1 MLQNYIKIALRNII
15 RNKAFSFI
23 NIIGLS
29 IGLACCMLI
38 FLFTKDELSFD
49 RFHKKKENIYQLTCK
64 IIEKNGQANNYGIAS
79 MIQGPSFKQ
88 EIPEIEACV
97 RVNQRDYIVK
107 KGNETFYE
115 YASWVD
121 DNFFSVFSFP
131 LIKGNPKTVL
141 KELNSAVI
149 TEEIAE
155 KYFGKTDPIG
165 KNLELEIN
173 DKFEIFVVTGLAKN
187 SPQNSSIKFKILLPF
202 KYEEAKNFDDHWL
215 NLSYPT
221 YFVLNP
227 KANLKSVVAKMAKVY
242 DSKAGKE
249 IVEERKHGFDATFIY
264 GIQPF
269 ISIHLNTE
277 IANVE
282 QASNPMYSYILSG
295 IALFILMIAC
305 INFINLTVAQSI
317 RRGKEIGIRKVVG
330 GQRGQ
335 LIGQFLGESFVI
347 CLIAFSLA
355 ILMAELALPFF
366 NEMAN
371 KRLEI
376 GYLFDY
382 KLVIGYFILFIL
394 TVFSAGFYPALVLSS
409 FDPLKIL
416 YNRFR
421 FTGKNYLSKGLVILQ
436 FSLATFMIIITF
448 FMDKQLNFLTHKDLG
463 YNDKNLLVLS
473 VGQDNNFKLLEIFE
487 QELSKVPGISQVA
500 PRQNGFWGT
509 NAKANGNDISVSFE
523 HIDENY
529 LPTLQIPLVA
539 GRNFS
544 KQFPSD
550 SINAVLVNEAFIKEA
565 GWKVWEEGKTIDFFN
580 GRDTKLQI
588 VGVVKD
594 YHFGS
599 LREKI
604 KPQIFTAQPNR
615 SYGRFL
621 MRMDTQNKPKTLKA
635 IEKIYRKLSPYRPF
649 KYDFMED
656 LNHQNYEAEAR
667 WKQIITLGSIL
678 TIFISFIGL
687 FGLTMLSIKQRTKEI
702 GVRKVL
708 GASVFQISS
717 LLAKNYIGLVLIA
730 FIFAI
735 PLAWFT
741 THQWLENFA
750 YRIDISW
757 QIFAL
762 ATLVITVIALLT
774 VSYQAIRAALANPV
788 KSLRTE

>member
-1 MLQNYIKIALRNII
+1 MLQNYLKIALRNIL

-23 NIIGLS
+23 NITGLS

-49 RFHKKKENIYQLTCK
+49 RFHKKKDNLYQLTCK
-64 IIEKNGQANNYGIAS
+64 IIEKDGKTNYYGMAS

-97 RVNQRDYIVK
+97 RVKERDYIVK

-131 LIKGNPKTVL
+131 LIKGNAKTVL
-141 KELNSAVI
+141 KDLNSAVI

-155 KYFGKTDPIG
+155 KYFGKVDPIG
-165 KNLELEIN
+165 KTLELEIN
-173 DKFEIFVVTGLAKN
+173 NKFELFVVTGLAKN

-227 KANLKSVVAKMAKVY
+227 KANIKSVVAKMAKIY
-242 DSKAGKE
+242 ASKAGKE

-264 GIQPF
+264 GVQPF
-269 ISIHLNTE
+269 TTMHLNTE
-277 IANVE
+277 IIDSPN
-282 QASNPMYSYILSG
+282 ASNPIYSYILSG

-317 RRGKEIGIRKVVG
+317 RRGKEIGLRKIVG
-330 GQRGQ
+330 GQRSQ
-335 LIGQFLGESFVI
+335 LIKQFLGESFVV
-347 CLIAFSLA
+347 CFFAFTLA

-366 NEMAN
+366 NEVAN
-371 KRLEI
+371 KRLEMS
-376 GYLFDY
+376 YLFDY
-382 KLVIGYFILFIL
+382 KLVIGYITLFVL
-394 TVFSAGFYPALVLSS
+394 TVFAAGFYPALVLSS

-421 FTGKNYLSKGLVILQ
+421 FTGKNYLSKGLVVLQ
-436 FSLATFMIIITF
+436 FALATFMIIITF
-448 FMDKQLNFLTHKDLG
+448 FIYKQLNFLTHKDLG
-463 YNDKNLLVLS
+463 YNDKDLMVLS
-473 VGQDNNFKLLEIFE
+473 VGQDDNVKLMEVYE
-487 QELSKVPGISQVA
+487 NELSKVIGISKVA
-500 PRQNGFWGT
+500 KRQNGFWGT
-509 NAKANGNDISVSFE
+509 NAKSNGKEISVAVE

-529 LPTLQIPLVA
+529 LPTLEIPLAA

-544 KQFPSD
+544 KDFPSD
-550 SINAVLVNEAFIKEA
+550 STNSVLVNEAYVKAA
-565 GWKVWEEGKTIDFFN
+565 GWKDSGVGKMVDFFN

-594 YHFGS
+594 YHYGS
-599 LREKI
+599 LRQNI
-604 KPQIFTAQPNR
+604 QPQLFTPQPR
-615 SYGRFL
+615 MLYGRFL
-621 MRMDTQNKPKTLKA
+621 MRMVTKNKPETIKA

-649 KYDFMED
+649 KYDFMDD
-656 LNHQNYEAEAR
+656 LNRQNYEAEVR
-667 WKQIITLGSIL
+667 WKQIITLSAIL
-678 TIFISFIGL
+678 TIFISCIGL

-717 LLAKNYIGLVLIA
+717 LLSKNYIGLVLIA
-730 FIFAI
+730 FLFAI
-735 PLAWFT
+735 PLAWYAT
-741 THQWLENFA
+741 NKWLENFA

-757 QIFAL
+757 QIFAI
-762 ATLVITVIALLT
+762 ATSIITVIALLT
-774 VSYQAIRAALANPV
+774 ISYQSIRAALANPV

>member
-38 FLFTKDELSFD
+38 LLFTKDELSFD
-49 RFHKKKENIYQLTCK
+49 QFHEKKENIYQLTCK
-64 IIEKNGQANNYGIAS
+64 IIEKNGQATNYGIAS
-79 MIQGPSFKQ
+79 MIQGPAFKQ

-97 RVNQRDYIVK
+97 RVNKRDYIVK

-155 KYFGKTDPIG
+155 KYFGKADPIG
-165 KNLELEIN
+165 KTLELEIN
-173 DKFEIFVVTGLAKN
+173 DKFELFVVTGLAKN

-202 KYEEAKNFDDHWL
+202 KYDEAKNFDDHWL
-215 NLSYPT
+215 SLTYPT

-242 DSKAGKE
+242 ASKAGKE

-269 ISIHLNTE
+269 VTMHLNTE
-277 IANVE
+277 IANFE
-282 QASNPMYSYILSG
+282 EASNPIYSYILSG

-335 LIGQFLGESFVI
+335 LMGQFLGESFVV

-371 KRLEI
+371 KRLEMS
-376 GYLFDY
+376 YLFDY
-382 KLVIGYFILFIL
+382 KLVTGYIILFVL
-394 TVFSAGFYPALVLSS
+394 TVFAAGFYPALVLSS

-421 FTGKNYLSKGLVILQ
+421 FTGKNYLSKGLVVLQ

-448 FMDKQLNFLTHKDLG
+448 FIHKQLNFLTHKDLG
-463 YNDKNLLVLS
+463 YNDKDLMVLS

-487 QELSKVPGISQVA
+487 YELSKVSGISQIA
-500 PRQNGFWGT
+500 PRQNGFWVT
-509 NAKANGNDISVSFE
+509 SAKANGNDISVSFE
-523 HIDENY
+523 HVDENY
-529 LPTLQIPLVA
+529 LPTLQIPLMA

-544 KQFPSD
+544 KDFPSD
-550 SINAVLVNEAFIKEA
+550 STNSVLVNEAFVKEA
-565 GWKVWEEGKTIDFFN
+565 GWKDSGVGKTVDFFN
-580 GRDTKLQI
+580 GRDTRLQI

-594 YHFGS
+594 YHYGS

-604 KPQIFTAQPNR
+604 KPQIFTTQPNR
-615 SYGRFL
+615 PYGRFL
-621 MRMDTQNKPKTLKA
+621 MRMDTQNKPKTIKA

-649 KYDFMED
+649 KYDFMDD
-656 LNHQNYEAEAR
+656 LNYQSYESERR

-702 GVRKVL
+702 GVRKIL

-717 LLAKNYIGLVLIA
+717 LLSKNYVGLVLIA

-741 THQWLENFA
+741 TNKWLENFA

-757 QIFAL
+757 HIFAL
-762 ATLVITVIALLT
+762 STFVVTVMALLT

-788 KSLRTE
+788 ESLRTE

>member
-1 MLQNYIKIALRNII
+1 
-15 RNKAFSFI
+15 
-23 NIIGLS
+23 
-29 IGLACCMLI
+29 MLI
-38 FLFTKDELSFD
+38 FLFTKDELSFNQ
-49 RFHKKKENIYQLTCK
+49 FHEKKENIYQLTCK
-64 IIEKNGQANNYGIAS
+64 IIEKNGKADNYGIAS
-79 MIQGPSFKQ
+79 MIQGPTFKQ

-97 RVNQRDYIVK
+97 RINQRDYIVK

-141 KELNSAVI
+141 KELNSVVI

-155 KYFGKTDPIG
+155 KYFGKADPIG
-165 KNLELEIN
+165 KTLELEIN
-173 DKFEIFVVTGLAKN
+173 DKFEFFVVSGLAKN
-187 SPQNSSIKFKILLPF
+187 SPENSSIKFKILLPF
-202 KYEEAKNFDDHWL
+202 KYDEAKNFDDHWL
-215 NLSYPT
+215 SLTYPT

-227 KANLKSVVAKMAKVY
+227 KVNLKSVVAKMAKVY
-242 DSKAGKE
+242 ASKAGKE

-264 GIQPF
+264 RIQPF
-269 ISIHLNTE
+269 TTMHLNTE
-277 IANVE
+277 IANIE
-282 QASNPMYSYILSG
+282 QASNPIYSYILSG

-335 LIGQFLGESFVI
+335 LIGQFLGESFVV

-355 ILMAELALPFF
+355 ILIAELALPFF

-382 KLVIGYFILFIL
+382 KLVIGYLILFIL
-394 TVFSAGFYPALVLSS
+394 TVFAAGFYPALVLSS

-421 FTGKNYLSKGLVILQ
+421 FSGKNYLSKGLVVLQ

-448 FMDKQLNFLTHKDLG
+448 FIYKQLNFLTHKDLG
-463 YNDKNLLVLS
+463 YNDKNLMVLS
-473 VGQDNNFKLLEIFE
+473 VGQNINFKLLEIFE
-487 QELSKVPGISQVA
+487 HELSKVPGISHVA
-500 PRQNGFWGT
+500 PRQNGFWET
-509 NAKANGNDISVSFE
+509 NAKANGKDISVSFE

-544 KQFPSD
+544 KEFPSD
-550 SINAVLVNEAFIKEA
+550 STNSVLVNEAFVKEA
-565 GWKVWEEGKTIDFFN
+565 GWKDSGEGKMIDFFN

-604 KPQIFTAQPNR
+604 GPQIFTSQPDR
-615 SYGRFL
+615 PYGRFL
-621 MRMDTQNKPKTLKA
+621 MRMDTQNKPKTIKA
-635 IEKIYRKLSPYRPF
+635 IEKIYQKLSPYRPF
-649 KYDFMED
+649 KYDFMDD
-656 LNHQNYEAEAR
+656 LNQKNYEAEDR
-667 WKQIITLGSIL
+667 WKQIITLGAIL

-717 LLAKNYIGLVLIA
+717 LLSKNYVGLVLIA

-741 THQWLENFA
+741 TSKWLENFA

-757 QIFAL
+757 QIFAFSTVL
-762 ATLVITVIALLT
+762 ITVIALLT
-774 VSYQAIRAALANPV
+774 VSYQSIRAALANPV
-788 KSLRTE
+788 ESLRTE

>member
-1 MLQNYIKIALRNII
+1 MLQNYLKIALRNLF
-15 RNKAFSFI
+15 RNKVFSFI
-23 NIIGLS
+23 NIAGLS

-49 RFHKKKENIYQLTCK
+49 RFHEKKDDLYQITCK
-64 IIEKNGQANNYGIAS
+64 IIENDGKTNYYGMAS

-97 RVNQRDYIVK
+97 RVNERDYILK

-115 YASWVD
+115 NASWVD

-141 KELNSAVI
+141 KELNSTVI

-165 KNLELEIN
+165 KTVELQIN
-173 DKFEIFVVTGLAKN
+173 DKFELFVVTGLAKN

-202 KYEEAKNFDDHWL
+202 KYKEAKEFDSEWL
-215 NLSYPT
+215 NISYPT

-227 KANLKSVVAKMAKVY
+227 KANVKSVEAKMAKVFA
-242 DSKAGKE
+242 SKANKQIIE
-249 IVEERKHGFDATFIY
+249 AQKHGFNAKLVY
-264 GIQPF
+264 GVQPF
-269 ISIHLNTE
+269 TTMHLNTE
-277 IANVE
+277 ITDTPN
-282 QASNPMYSYILSG
+282 ASNPMYSYILSG
-295 IALFILMIAC
+295 IALFILLIAC

-317 RRGKEIGIRKVVG
+317 RRGKEIGLRKIVG
-330 GQRGQ
+330 GQRSQ
-335 LIGQFLGESFVI
+335 LIKQFLGESFVV
-347 CLIAFSLA
+347 CLLAFTLA

-366 NEMAN
+366 NEVAN

-382 KLVIGYFILFIL
+382 KLVIGYFTLFIL
-394 TVFSAGFYPALVLSS
+394 TVFAAGFYPALVLSS

-421 FTGKNYLSKGLVILQ
+421 FTGKNYLSKGLVVLQ
-436 FSLATFMIIITF
+436 FSLATFMIIMTF
-448 FMDKQLNFLTHKDLG
+448 FIYKQLDFLTHKDLG
-463 YNDKNLLVLS
+463 YNDKDLMVLS
-473 VGQDNNFKLLEIFE
+473 VGQDDNFKLMEVY
-487 QELSKVPGISQVA
+487 QNELSKISGISRVA
-500 PRQNGFWGT
+500 RRQNGFWGT
-509 NAKANGNDISVSFE
+509 VSKANNHEIPVAFE

-529 LPTLQIPLVA
+529 LPTLEIPLAA

-544 KQFPSD
+544 KDFPSD
-550 SINAVLVNEAFIKEA
+550 STNSVLVNEAYVKEA
-565 GWKVWEEGKTIDFFN
+565 GWKGSGVGKMIDFLN
-580 GRDTKLQI
+580 GQNTKLQI

-594 YHFGS
+594 YHYGS

-604 KPQIFTAQPNR
+604 RPQIFTSQPKMV
-615 SYGRFL
+615 YGRFL
-621 MRMDTQNKPKTLKA
+621 LRITSHNKPQTIKA
-635 IEKIYRKLSPYRPF
+635 IEKIYHKLSPYRPF
-649 KYDFMED
+649 KYDFMDD
-656 LNHQNYEAEAR
+656 LNHQNYEAEVR
-667 WKQIITLGSIL
+667 WKQIITLSAIL
-678 TIFISFIGL
+678 TIFISCIGL

-717 LLAKNYIGLVLIA
+717 LLSKNYVGLVFIA

-735 PLAWFT
+735 PLAWYAT
-741 THQWLENFA
+741 NKWLENFA
-750 YRIDISW
+750 YQVDISW
-757 QIFAL
+757 HIFAL
-762 ATLVITVIALLT
+762 ATIMITVIALLT
-774 VSYQAIRAALANPV
+774 ISYQSIRAALANPV

>member
-1 MLQNYIKIALRNII
+1 MLRNYIKIALRNII

-49 RFHKKKENIYQLTCK
+49 QFHEKKENIYQLTCK
-64 IIEKNGQANNYGIAS
+64 IIEKNGKANNYGIAS

-165 KNLELEIN
+165 KTLELEIN

-202 KYEEAKNFDDHWL
+202 KYDEAKNFDDHWL
-215 NLSYPT
+215 SLTYPT

-227 KANLKSVVAKMAKVY
+227 KANLKAVVVKMANVY
-242 DSKAGKE
+242 ASKAGKE
-249 IVEERKHGFDATFIY
+249 IVEERKHGFDSTFIY

-269 ISIHLNTE
+269 TTMHLNTE

-282 QASNPMYSYILSG
+282 QASNPIYSYILSG

-330 GQRGQ
+330 GQRKQ
-335 LIGQFLGESFVI
+335 LIMQFLGESFVV

-371 KRLEI
+371 KRLEMN
-376 GYLFDY
+376 YLFDY
-382 KLVIGYFILFIL
+382 KLVTGYVVLFIL
-394 TVFSAGFYPALVLSS
+394 TVFAAGFYPALVLSS

-421 FTGKNYLSKGLVILQ
+421 FTGKNYLSKGLVVLQ
-436 FSLATFMIIITF
+436 FSLGTFMIIITF
-448 FMDKQLNFLTHKDLG
+448 FIYKQLNFLTHKDLG
-463 YNDKNLLVLS
+463 YNDKDLMVLS
-473 VGQDNNFKLLEIFE
+473 VGQDNNFKILEIFE
-487 QELSKVPGISQVA
+487 QELSKVSGISQVA

-509 NAKANGNDISVSFE
+509 NAKANGNDISVDFE

-529 LPTLQIPLVA
+529 LPTLQIPLMA

-544 KQFPSD
+544 KDFPSD
-550 SINAVLVNEAFIKEA
+550 STNSVLVNEAFVKEA
-565 GWKVWEEGKTIDFFN
+565 GWKDSGVGKTVDFFN

-588 VGVVKD
+588 VGVVKN
-594 YHFGS
+594 YHYGS

-604 KPQIFTAQPNR
+604 SPQIFTAQPDR
-615 SYGRFL
+615 PYGRFL
-621 MRMDTQNKPKTLKA
+621 MRMDTQNKPKTIKA

-649 KYDFMED
+649 KYDFMDD
-656 LNHQNYEAEAR
+656 LNHQNYESESR
-667 WKQIITLGSIL
+667 WKQIIMLGAIL

-717 LLAKNYIGLVLIA
+717 LLSKNYVGLVLIA
-730 FIFAI
+730 FVFAI

-741 THQWLENFA
+741 TNKWLQNFA

-762 ATLVITVIALLT
+762 AILVITIIALLT
-774 VSYQAIRAALANPV
+774 VSYQAVRAALANPV
-788 KSLRTE
+788 ESLRTE

>member
-1 MLQNYIKIALRNII
+1 MLQNYLKIALRNLL
-15 RNKAFSFI
+15 RNKVFSFI
-23 NIIGLS
+23 NIIGLA

-49 RFHKKKENIYQLTCK
+49 RFHENKDNLYQLTCK
-64 IIEKNGQANNYGIAS
+64 IIEKDGKTENYGIAC

-88 EIPEIEACV
+88 EIPEIEAFV
-97 RVNQRDYIVK
+97 RVKERDYIVK

-115 YASWVD
+115 DASFVD

-141 KELNSAVI
+141 KGLNSAVI
-149 TEEIAE
+149 SEEIAE
-155 KYFGKTDPIG
+155 KYFGKSDPIG
-165 KNLELEIN
+165 KTLELEMN
-173 DKFEIFVVTGLAKN
+173 NKFEIFVVTGLAKN

-202 KYEEAKNFDDHWL
+202 KFDEAKNYDGEWL

-227 KANLKSVVAKMAKVY
+227 KANLKAVEAKMAKIY
-242 DSKAGKE
+242 ASKASKQ
-249 IVEERKHGFDATFIY
+249 IVEAKKVGFDAKFIY

-269 ISIHLNTE
+269 TTMHLNTE
-277 IANVE
+277 ISNIE
-282 QASNPMYSYILSG
+282 NASNPMYSYILSG
-295 IALFILMIAC
+295 IALFILLIAC
-305 INFINLTVAQSI
+305 INFINLTVAHSI
-317 RRGKEIGIRKVVG
+317 RRGKEIGLRKIVG
-330 GQRGQ
+330 GQRSQ
-335 LIGQFLGESFVI
+335 LIKQFLGESFVV
-347 CLIAFSLA
+347 CFFAFSLA
-355 ILMAELALPFF
+355 ILIAELALPFF

-376 GYLFDY
+376 GYLLDY
-382 KLVIGYFILFIL
+382 KLVVGYVSLFL
-394 TVFSAGFYPALVLSS
+394 FTVFAAGFYPALVLSS

-421 FTGKNYLSKGLVILQ
+421 FTGKNYLSKGLVVLQ

-448 FMDKQLNFLTHKDLG
+448 FIYRQLNFLTHKDLG
-463 YNDKNLLVLS
+463 YNDKDLMVLS
-473 VGQDNNFKLLEIFE
+473 VGQDDNMKLMDVY
-487 QELSKVPGISQVA
+487 QNELSKVPGIGKVA
-500 PRQNGFWGT
+500 RRQNGFWGT
-509 NAKANGNDISVSFE
+509 ISKANGKDIPVAFE

-529 LPTLQIPLVA
+529 LPTLEIPLVA

-544 KQFPSD
+544 KEFPSD
-550 SINAVLVNEAFIKEA
+550 STNSVLVNEAYIKEA
-565 GWKVWEEGKTIDFFN
+565 GWKDVGVGKTVDFLN
-580 GRDTKLQI
+580 GQNTKLQI

-594 YHFGS
+594 YHYGS

-604 KPQIFTAQPNR
+604 KPQIFTTQPNKL
-615 SYGRFL
+615 YGRFL
-621 MRMDTQNKPKTLKA
+621 MRITSENKPQTIKA
-635 IEKIYRKLSPYRPF
+635 IEKIYHKLSPYRPF
-649 KYDFMED
+649 KYDFMDD
-656 LNHQNYEAEAR
+656 LNRQNYEAEAR
-667 WKQIITLGSIL
+667 WKQIITLSAIL
-678 TIFISFIGL
+678 TIFISCIGL

-717 LLAKNYIGLVLIA
+717 LLSKNYVGLVFIA

-735 PLAWFT
+735 PLAWYAT
-741 THQWLENFA
+741 NKWLENFA

-757 QIFAL
+757 HIFAI
-762 ATLVITVIALLT
+762 ATFIITLIALLT
-774 VSYQAIRAALANPV
+774 ISYQAIKAALANPV

>member
-1 MLQNYIKIALRNII
+1 MLQNYIKIALRNIF
-15 RNKAFSFI
+15 RNKVFSFI

-38 FLFTKDELSFD
+38 FLFTKDELSFNQ
-49 RFHKKKENIYQLTCK
+49 FHEKKENIYQLTCK
-64 IIEKNGQANNYGIAS
+64 IIEKNGKADNYGIAS
-79 MIQGPSFKQ
+79 MIQGPTFKQ

-97 RVNQRDYIVK
+97 RINQRDYIVK

-141 KELNSAVI
+141 KELNSVVI

-155 KYFGKTDPIG
+155 KYFGKADPIG
-165 KNLELEIN
+165 KTLELEIN
-173 DKFEIFVVTGLAKN
+173 DKFEFFVVSGLAKN
-187 SPQNSSIKFKILLPF
+187 SPENSSIKFKILLPF
-202 KYEEAKNFDDHWL
+202 KYDEAKNFDDHWL
-215 NLSYPT
+215 SLTYPT

-227 KANLKSVVAKMAKVY
+227 KVNLKSVVAKMAKVY
-242 DSKAGKE
+242 ASKAGKE

-264 GIQPF
+264 RIQPF
-269 ISIHLNTE
+269 TTMHLNTE
-277 IANVE
+277 IANIE
-282 QASNPMYSYILSG
+282 QASNPIYSYILSG

-335 LIGQFLGESFVI
+335 LIGQFLGESFVV

-355 ILMAELALPFF
+355 ILIAELALPFF

-382 KLVIGYFILFIL
+382 KLVIGYLILFIL
-394 TVFSAGFYPALVLSS
+394 TVFAAGFYPALVLSS

-421 FTGKNYLSKGLVILQ
+421 FSGKNYLSKGLVVLQ

-448 FMDKQLNFLTHKDLG
+448 FIYKQLNFLTHKDLG
-463 YNDKNLLVLS
+463 YNDKNLMVLS
-473 VGQDNNFKLLEIFE
+473 VGQNINFKLLEIFE
-487 QELSKVPGISQVA
+487 HELSKVPGISHVA
-500 PRQNGFWGT
+500 PRQNGFWET
-509 NAKANGNDISVSFE
+509 NAKANGKDISVSFE

-544 KQFPSD
+544 KEFPSD
-550 SINAVLVNEAFIKEA
+550 STNSVLVNEAFVKEA
-565 GWKVWEEGKTIDFFN
+565 GWKDSGEGKMIDFFN

-604 KPQIFTAQPNR
+604 GPQIFTSQPDR
-615 SYGRFL
+615 PYGRFL
-621 MRMDTQNKPKTLKA
+621 MRMDTQNKPKTIKA
-635 IEKIYRKLSPYRPF
+635 IEKIYQKLSPYRPF
-649 KYDFMED
+649 KYDFMDD
-656 LNHQNYEAEAR
+656 LNQKNYEAEDR
-667 WKQIITLGSIL
+667 WKQIITLGAIL

-717 LLAKNYIGLVLIA
+717 LLSKNYVGLVLIA

-741 THQWLENFA
+741 TSKWLENFA

-757 QIFAL
+757 QIFAFSTVL
-762 ATLVITVIALLT
+762 ITVIALLT
-774 VSYQAIRAALANPV
+774 VSYQSIRAALANPV
-788 KSLRTE
+788 ESLRTE